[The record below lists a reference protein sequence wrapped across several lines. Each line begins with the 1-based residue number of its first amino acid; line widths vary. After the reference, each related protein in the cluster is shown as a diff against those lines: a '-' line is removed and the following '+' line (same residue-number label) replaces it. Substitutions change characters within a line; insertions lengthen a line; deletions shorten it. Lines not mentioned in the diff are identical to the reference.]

1 MIYSL
6 GLREC
11 SLFKLLCVKSLF
23 LSFCALQEE
32 TTCIDVQVKPIC
44 ASPSSGKSVLRIA
57 LHQGEHSLYLRHS
70 LFVSAAFIPV
80 VNVLDLSS
88 ILFCAL

>member
-11 SLFKLLCVKSLF
+11 SLFGLVCVKSL
-23 LSFCALQEE
+23 CVLQEE
-32 TTCIDVQVKPIC
+32 TTGIDVQVKLIC

-70 LFVSAAFIPV
+70 LFVSAEFIPV
-80 VNVLDLSS
+80 VNVLDLPS

>member
-44 ASPSSGKSVLRIA
+44 AFPSSGKSVLRNSTPPRRTWPLLTA
-57 LHQGEHSLYLRHS
+57 LSLCQPRS
-70 LFVSAAFIPV
+70 FPWSMF
-80 VNVLDLSS
+80 
-88 ILFCAL
+88 